1 MVRGYLKETMNKVKE
16 GKPMITE
23 AQIRTE
29 LAKVFVPVVE
39 QSVADLNLVRKIDIT
54 ADNITITLAST
65 ALTPDVQN
73 FVAAGVRSALQP
85 LKTPV
90 AVEFV
95 EAKPQELNNIKN
107 IIAVMSGKGG
117 VGKSLVTALMAIAL
131 RRQGKNVG
139 ILDADITGGSIP
151 RMFGISTRPYG
162 SETGLLP
169 VVSES
174 GIEIMSMNLLL
185 PQEETAVIWRAPML
199 SKAIQQFW
207 TDVVWG
213 KLDYLLIDLPPGT
226 ADAPLTVM
234 QSIPIA
240 GVIIVSTP
248 QGLVEMIVKKAIDMA
263 QKMEKPILGI
273 VENMSY
279 FQAPDTQKKY
289 QLFGAG
295 KGESLAKAANAPL
308 LGQLPID
315 PELTRLC
322 DNGDIEHY
330 TDVSV
335 ASLGK
340 ALQTALETRNKSG

>member
-1 MVRGYLKETMNKVKE
+1 
-16 GKPMITE
+16 MITE
-23 AQIRTE
+23 EQIKTE

-39 QSVADLNLVRKIDIT
+39 QSVADLNLVRNIAIAKDKIT
-54 ADNITITLAST
+54 VTLAST
-65 ALTPDVQN
+65 ALTEDVQN
-73 FVAAGVRSALQP
+73 FIAAGVKTALQP
-85 LKTPV
+85 FKIPV

-95 EAKPQELNNIKN
+95 EAKPQELNDIKN
-107 IIAVMSGKGG
+107 IVAVMSGKGG
-117 VGKSLVTALMAIAL
+117 VGKSLVTALLAIAL
-131 RRQGKNVG
+131 KRQGKNVG

-151 RMFGISTRPYG
+151 RMFGITARPYG

-174 GIEIMSMNLLL
+174 GIEVMSMNLLL
-185 PQEETAVIWRAPML
+185 PQAETAVIWRAPML

-234 QSIPIA
+234 QSIPIS

-248 QGLVEMIVKKAIDMA
+248 QGLVEMIVKKAVDMA

-273 VENMSY
+273 IENMSY
-279 FQAPDTQKKY
+279 FQAPDTNNKY
-289 QLFGAG
+289 ELFGAS
-295 KGESLAKAANAPL
+295 KGQSLAEAANAPL

-315 PELTRLC
+315 PELARLC

-330 TDVSV
+330 ADASV
-335 ASLGK
+335 AALGK
-340 ALQTALETRNKSG
+340 ALQIALETRNKDK